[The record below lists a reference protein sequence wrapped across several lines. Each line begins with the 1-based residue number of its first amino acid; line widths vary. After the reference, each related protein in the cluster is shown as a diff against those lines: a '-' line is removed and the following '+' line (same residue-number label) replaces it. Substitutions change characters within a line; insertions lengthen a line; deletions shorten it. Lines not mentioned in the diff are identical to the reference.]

1 MTAEVFLWGTRIGII
16 VQESPHDF
24 TKFQYDEKFLKSG
37 IEVAPLMMPLS
48 SQVFRFPELNVKTFH
63 GLPGL
68 LADSLPDKFGTKL
81 IERYL
86 MESGRN
92 SADFSAIEKLCYIGK
107 RGMGA
112 LEYVPAT
119 KMDITDETI
128 DIDSLVRL
136 ASDVLTERSSLHISN
151 REHMMEQMI
160 KVGTSAGGARAKAIV
175 AWNEETNDIRSGQID
190 AGGGYGYWII
200 KFDGVDNNKDKSA
213 KADSP
218 SYTRIEYAYHLM
230 AKAAGIDMSECRLY
244 EENGRYHFMTKRFD
258 RNEESGKKIHMQTL
272 GALAHY
278 DYNEPGAHSY
288 EQVANILYRLK
299 MQQKE
304 VEQLYRRMIFNV
316 VTRNQ
321 DDHVKNIS
329 FLMDMKGKWSLA
341 PAYDITYACEPD
353 NIWLRRH
360 QMSMNGKCENLFG
373 EDFLACGKKMN
384 ISKLRCE
391 KIISEVMEAVSRWS
405 VFAEEANISEKTML
419 EIQKNQIRQY

>member
-24 TKFQYDEKFLKSG
+24 AKFQYDEKFLKSG

-151 REHMMEQMI
+151 REHMME
-160 KVGTSAGGARAKAIV
+160 RATLPPKATTTRR
-175 AWNEETNDIRSGQID
+175 TN
-190 AGGGYGYWII
+190 
-200 KFDGVDNNKDKSA
+200 
-213 KADSP
+213 
-218 SYTRIEYAYHLM
+218 AY
-230 AKAAGIDMSECRLY
+230 C
-244 EENGRYHFMTKRFD
+244 
-258 RNEESGKKIHMQTL
+258 
-272 GALAHY
+272 
-278 DYNEPGAHSY
+278 
-288 EQVANILYRLK
+288 
-299 MQQKE
+299 
-304 VEQLYRRMIFNV
+304 
-316 VTRNQ
+316 
-321 DDHVKNIS
+321 
-329 FLMDMKGKWSLA
+329 
-341 PAYDITYACEPD
+341 
-353 NIWLRRH
+353 
-360 QMSMNGKCENLFG
+360 
-373 EDFLACGKKMN
+373 
-384 ISKLRCE
+384 
-391 KIISEVMEAVSRWS
+391 
-405 VFAEEANISEKTML
+405 
-419 EIQKNQIRQY
+419 